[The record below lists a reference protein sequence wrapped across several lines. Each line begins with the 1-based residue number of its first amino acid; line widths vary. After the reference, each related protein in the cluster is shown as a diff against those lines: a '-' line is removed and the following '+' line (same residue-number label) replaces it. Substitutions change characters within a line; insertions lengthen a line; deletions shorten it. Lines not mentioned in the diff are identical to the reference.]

1 MAAATELWQFPIAG
15 MTCDH
20 CVARVEDALSQV
32 PGVRD
37 ARVNLARLDLDR

>member
-1 MAAATELWQFPIAG
+1 MAAVTELGQVPIAG

-20 CVARVEDALSQV
+20 CVVRVEDALSRV